1 MDARTIS
8 QWLGN
13 SLNDGINLYKT
24 YSNEGYIIHKLNTE
38 EYYSEAIDVENTPF
52 EYEETEEKIETEE
65 ISEVEQK
72 AQAYNILVGEV
83 E

>member
-1 MDARTIS
+1 MIKREFYKER
-8 QWLGN
+8 
-13 SLNDGINLYKT
+13 NDGVKLYKT
-24 YSNEGYIIHKLNTE
+24 YSDENYRLQKVGTDEIYDK
-38 EYYSEAIDVENTPF
+38 AIDVENASF
-52 EYEETEEKIETEE
+52 EYEETTEKIETEE